1 MHRYKISFFIL
12 ILLICSVQSN
22 SPQQGSV
29 KKLFTV
35 TEQRVVSTTYS
46 VFNGDTILS
55 QDTSVTS
62 DTLFMKD
69 EHIVVKPDMDTYTVS
84 KNVADILDGMTL
96 EEKAGQL
103 IIVYHSN
110 FRFLSEH
117 KVGAV
122 LIMQNM
128 LKKPGKLVE
137 NLKFAQDNMH
147 IPLLVTIDQEGGQ
160 INRLKKVPGWKSLP
174 SAFELGTWDEKT
186 IEEHAF
192 KVGQKLRELGV
203 NTNLAPVLD
212 PSLDQFGLGTFMLK
226 TKRSFGANADSI
238 YKASTAFMQGMNRAG
253 ILCVTK
259 HYPGYDAE
267 ENSDHEITV
276 SNADSLFIYQNM
288 KVFNKAMDRASG
300 VMINSIHY
308 PNMCSKPAVFC
319 PEIIEQVRRVNP
331 HKIIMTD
338 DLWGASL
345 RGYVSNTKKVHRT
358 RYPKKDLV
366 KLVEMLFAAGN
377 DMLMT
382 TYPKTVP
389 VIVETVVKM
398 AKSDPKY
405 MEQLNM
411 SVKRILEA
419 KESIGLLNRV
429 ELKEWRARYNGIIEK
444 KRAHDGKYRAQ
455 SQSEPET
462 VDQEM

>member
-1 MHRYKISFFIL
+1 MHRSKISFFL
-12 ILLICSVQSN
+12 LVLLICSVQSN
-22 SPQQGSV
+22 SPQLSTI
-29 KKLFTV
+29 KKLYTI
-35 TEQRVVSTTYS
+35 TEQRIVSTTYS
-46 VFNGDTILS
+46 VLNGDTILS
-55 QDTSVTS
+55 QDTSVTL
-62 DTLFMKD
+62 DTLIVKD
-69 EHIVVKPDMDTYTVS
+69 EHIVVKPDSDTYTVS
-84 KNVADILDGMTL
+84 KKIDDIIKGMTV

-110 FRFLSEH
+110 YRFLSEH

-128 LKKPGKLVE
+128 LKKPGKLIE
-137 NLKFAQDNMH
+137 NLKFTQDNMH

-160 INRLKKVPGWKSLP
+160 INRLKKVPGWKKLP
-174 SAFELGTWDEKT
+174 SALELSKWDEKT
-186 IEEHAF
+186 IEEHAY
-192 KVGQKLRELGV
+192 KVGVKLKEIGV

-238 YKASTAFMQGMNRAG
+238 YNASTAFMQGMNRAG

-288 KVFNKAMDRASG
+288 KVFNRAMDRASG

-319 PEIIEQVRRVNP
+319 PEIIDQVRRVNP

-345 RGYVSNTKKVHRT
+345 RGYVSKSKKVHRT
-358 RYPKKDLV
+358 RYAKKDLV
-366 KLVEMLFAAGN
+366 KLVEMLFMAGN

-398 AKSDPKY
+398 AMSEPKY

-419 KESIGLLNRV
+419 KESIGLLDRV
-429 ELKEWRARYNGIIEK
+429 ELKEWRARYNDILEN
-444 KRAHDGKYRAQ
+444 KRAEDGKYRALLT
-455 SQSEPET
+455 SEPR
-462 VDQEM
+462 D